1 MCVSEYVCVF
11 VFIVPVSSCVDGSIT
26 GINEG
31 EPPPATAA

>member
-1 MCVSEYVCVF
+1 MCVCVCLC